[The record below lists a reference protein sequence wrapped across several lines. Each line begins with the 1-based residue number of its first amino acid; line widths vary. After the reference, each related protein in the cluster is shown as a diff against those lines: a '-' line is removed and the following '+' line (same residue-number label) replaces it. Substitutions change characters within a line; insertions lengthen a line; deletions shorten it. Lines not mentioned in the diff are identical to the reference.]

1 MGLFRLT
8 SRRSTCVP
16 ARRSALRTGSAARG
30 GSTVCRGLTSCLVL
44 ASLITSG
51 CAMLGSNKGED
62 ELAFGVRA
70 YEDGEIAYSAKLL
83 QASLDQGLRS
93 TSDRVRAHKY
103 LAFIHC
109 ASNRVPQCRDEF
121 RKALDLDPSFDLREN
136 EAGHPVWGPVFRSVK
151 TARK

>member
-1 MGLFRLT
+1 MA
-8 SRRSTCVP
+8 
-16 ARRSALRTGSAARG
+16 ARRWFASW
-30 GSTVCRGLTSCLVL
+30 LVV

-51 CAMLGSNKGED
+51 CALFGANRGEE
-62 ELAFGVRA
+62 ELQFGVRA
-70 YEDGEIAYSAKLL
+70 YEDGELAYSAKLL
-83 QASLDQGLRS
+83 QASLDAGLRG

-121 RKALDLDPSFDLREN
+121 KKALDLDSSFDLREN

-151 TARK
+151 AKK